1 MEERAVERQ
10 RSLPS
15 NARRRCLCEECGHG
29 WPLLESA
36 LARNADDLRTT
47 PTGARS
53 WKIAKEAVPPQ
64 CRCASNDLEPWV
76 QVGESAGPSGFP
88 HEADMHTGFCVTVPG
103 RL

>member
-1 MEERAVERQ
+1 MDGRFWIPRVQE
-10 RSLPS
+10 
-15 NARRRCLCEECGHG
+15 
-29 WPLLESA
+29 
-36 LARNADDLRTT
+36 NADDLRKTT
-47 PTGARS
+47 TAMRS
-53 WKIAKEAVPPQ
+53 RPIAKTKWHPPQ